1 MMLTEV
7 PTAPDTGDM
16 TLMTGDIVMGTPL
29 LDRLLTA
36 ITTLPLA
43 APPGTV
49 TVRLLELQEVTVA
62 VTPLKLT
69 VLVPWLPPKPVPEM
83 VMEFPT

>member
-1 MMLTEV
+1 VEPKPVPVTLTEV
-7 PTAPDTGDM
+7 PTAPDAGDIVLI
-16 TLMTGDIVMGTPL
+16 TDDIVMGTPV
-29 LDRLLTA
+29 LDRLLTE
-36 ITTLPLA
+36 ITTLPVA

-69 VLVPWLPPKPVPEM
+69 VLVP
-83 VMEFPT
+83 